1 MASGMPNLVSNL
13 FEGIHKTICKYGNSD
28 KKCETCGTKYEYC
41 AYFLECKNLKDI
53 LMEYKCLCCNKNYQ
67 KRYDKKLKRQFSNTY
82 KFSNHDINKFTSLLR
97 RDVYP
102 YEYMDSLDRFNETVI
117 TWKRRL
123 LQSPKDGRYN

>member
-1 MASGMPNLVSNL
+1 M
-13 FEGIHKTICKYGNSD
+13 
-28 KKCETCGTKYEYC
+28 
-41 AYFLECKNLKDI
+41 
-53 LMEYKCLCCNKNYQ
+53 
-67 KRYDKKLKRQFSNTY
+67 YDKKLKRQFSNTY